1 MVRQFYGVCKAS
13 IKCFCMEL
21 TFLVKRIPE
30 YASVSSLF
38 SFSFHLEISM
48 TLKGRVRIIWVQ
60 GNVGLFAFSILKL
73 WGGKYL
79 SLLCDGDVPFY
90 PRNWYP

>member
-1 MVRQFYGVCKAS
+1 
-13 IKCFCMEL
+13 MEL
-21 TFLVKRIPE
+21 TLLVKRIPE
-30 YASVSSLF
+30 YASVLSSF

-73 WGGKYL
+73 GGGSISAYYVTGTCRFTREIGTHN
-79 SLLCDGDVPFY
+79 SVNSGGF
-90 PRNWYP
+90 